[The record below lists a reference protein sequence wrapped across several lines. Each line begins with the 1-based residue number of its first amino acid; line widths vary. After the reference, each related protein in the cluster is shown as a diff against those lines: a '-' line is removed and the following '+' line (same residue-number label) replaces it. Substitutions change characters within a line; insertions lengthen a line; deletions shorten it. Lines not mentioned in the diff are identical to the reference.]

1 MASSYSGKFQC
12 PHCDSIFP
20 DIGSVKIHNAHKEVR
35 HKYAEVNKNDAANN
49 FKLLSTDIAQ
59 TWLGFNGP
67 NRTTVRSSR
76 HGASVDQVRDRDRSL
91 LRSIRDA
98 NIAQNFQ
105 GDRHGDANIA
115 QNCQGDRHSDR
126 NHGHGIDKFKVIN
139 FWIYRNYCLKIMNW
153 IEKNLSEYIK
163 GSFLSLSCLQ

>member
-12 PHCDSIFP
+12 LHCDSIFP

-67 NRTTVRSSR
+67 NWTTVRSSR
-76 HGASVDQVRDRDRSL
+76 HGASVDQVRDQDRSL
-91 LRSIRDA
+91 LHSIR
-98 NIAQNFQ
+98 
-105 GDRHGDANIA
+105 DANIA

-126 NHGHGIDKFKVIN
+126 NHGHGIDEFKVIN